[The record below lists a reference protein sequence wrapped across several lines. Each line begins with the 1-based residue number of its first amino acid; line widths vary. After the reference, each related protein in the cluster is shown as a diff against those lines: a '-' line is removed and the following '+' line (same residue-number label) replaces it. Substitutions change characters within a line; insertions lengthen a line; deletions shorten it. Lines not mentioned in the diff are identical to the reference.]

1 MSTLSQLIQ
10 PGNVAT
16 AANAITLANKTIN
29 NPIVT
34 DYIETAFS
42 AGTQTALTVNLS
54 NGTVQRV
61 TVGGSGITITLPA
74 SVAGKSFIVI
84 VTYTGVQTV
93 AWLGGSVLKWA
104 GGTAPTVTSIN
115 GKTDIFSFFQDGTNT
130 YGAAFGVNF

>member
-16 AANAITLANKTIN
+16 ATNAITLANKTIN

-61 TVGGSGITITLPA
+61 TVGASGITITLPA

-84 VTYTGVQTV
+84 VTYTGVQTL
-93 AWLGGSVLKWA
+93 AWTG
-104 GGTAPTVTSIN
+104 GGTLRWANGAAPTATSVN

-130 YGAAFGVNF
+130 FGSLFGGNF